1 MECWVVTYTA
11 WDNESQAEYEHERAF
26 IAQDKAMQYAE
37 RLDDELQSDFRI
49 EKVLCFTQTD
59 EEIPF

>member
-11 WDNESQAEYEHERAF
+11 LDQDLWEYEHQETF
-26 IAQDKAMQYAE
+26 ITQDKAMQYAS
-37 RLDDELQSDFRI
+37 RLDDELQGELRI

>member
-11 WDNESQAEYEHERAF
+11 WSNDQGEYEHQETF
-26 IAQDKAMQYAE
+26 ITQDKAMRYAS

-49 EKVLCFTQTD
+49 DKVLCFTQTD

>member
-11 WDNESQAEYEHERAF
+11 LDQDLWEYEHQERF
-26 IAQDKAMQYAE
+26 STQDKAMQYAS

-49 EKVLCFTQTD
+49 EKVLPFTQTD